1 MEARKRRF
9 DLGVVGV
16 LAALIALAIAL
27 VPGAQAQKAS
37 YVNCGNKKITIQIE
51 DGEGGTRP
59 YKVDTK
65 MIQVKNLTCADA
77 TKFIREVM
85 EGSNPGKYGYPQNF
99 KCKAG
104 NFDVPEGFYPQ
115 ICTRG
120 NKGVK
125 WGQQGG

>member
-1 MEARKRRF
+1 MQAGRRWYK
-9 DLGVVGV
+9 LGVVGG
-16 LAALIALAIAL
+16 LAALIVLAVAL
-27 VPGAQAQKAS
+27 VPGAQARAS
-37 YVNCGNKKITIQIE
+37 YVNCGNKKITIQVE

-65 MIQVKNLTCADA
+65 VIQVKNLTCADGVN
-77 TKFIREVM
+77 FIREVM

-104 NFDVPEGFYPQ
+104 SFTVPTGFYPQ

-120 NKGVK
+120 SKGIK